1 MNELVE
7 RLTKGPHPIVAERS
21 ASPQELR
28 EQIGRGFVL
37 LKFPNTRGG
46 TELGSRLD
54 MEQTRLDG
62 ADFECGTG
70 TVHLVGS
77 LTLNYDKVQL
87 VADIDLASLRGTG
100 HLVLVEEAGSSQ
112 RTRSSSTASN
122 GAGSNGAGS
131 NGAASNGAAS
141 TDAAHQNGNAA
152 AAGGAVAEEG
162 APKVEKA
169 ETATAK
175 SGRRR
180 KTAGSKVA

>member
-62 ADFECGTG
+62 ADFEGGTG

-112 RTRSSSTASN
+112 RTRSSSTA
-122 GAGSNGAGS
+122 SNGAGS